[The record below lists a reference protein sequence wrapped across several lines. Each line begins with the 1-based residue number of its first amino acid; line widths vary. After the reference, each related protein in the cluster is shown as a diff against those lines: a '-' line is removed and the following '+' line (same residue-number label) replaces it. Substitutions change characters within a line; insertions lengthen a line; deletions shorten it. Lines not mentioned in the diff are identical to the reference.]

1 MATSKVD
8 CDGFECWD
16 QQSVNASDQ
25 SRDRQPSQSVSDHMD
40 SDDMLARDLSRVVSC
55 TLSSVALLSVL
66 SSVLF
71 HFAAACSYIADNCPL
86 LLDVGWRTRVEH

>member
-16 QQSVNASDQ
+16 QQAVSASGQ
-25 SRDRQPSQSVSDHMD
+25 SRDRQPSQSVSDHVD
-40 SDDMLARDLSRVVSC
+40 SDDVLARDLSHVVSC
-55 TLSSVALLSVL
+55 TLASVALFSVL

-71 HFAAACSYIADNCPL
+71 HFVAACSYIADNCVL
-86 LLDVGWRTRVEH
+86 LLDVGWRTWVEH